1 MIFLTQTGARY
12 VLLRVGLLVAEYPSG
27 RSVTHKLSY
36 GEDIVATIL
45 AMQKA
50 AFIAAECDLKL
61 TPPERMT
68 PCFAR

>member
-50 AFIAAECDLKL
+50 A
-61 TPPERMT
+61 
-68 PCFAR
+68 